1 LRVSGIIDFLS
12 LSCLRFDDTRLK
24 FFLFLLYFHVLF
36 KINKPNIVLPKMAGT
51 PILCTEGGSSEMSPQ
66 DFKFSRA
73 DFVSPPI
80 DVVPNYDSDDDSPPS
95 SESSDESD
103 PEETNGESREEHS
116 ARERERQRV
125 LKAAGLV
132 VTADAAPPP
141 KRKRRPAPAAPK
153 RSSVASSI
161 TSKDLP
167 PVPEANSAD
176 AGLGVEDAFDRY
188 EAFKQSHGNVNRM
201 SVASVDTGSSSPVS
215 PPHGG
220 SMSKEGESRG
230 YTSFLQFLR
239 ASGDSEKRSV
249 PTISAPISISPTPS
263 SRAQSPG
270 FGTVS
275 VYFRSDI

>member
-1 LRVSGIIDFLS
+1 
-12 LSCLRFDDTRLK
+12 
-24 FFLFLLYFHVLF
+24 
-36 KINKPNIVLPKMAGT
+36 M
-51 PILCTEGGSSEMSPQ
+51 SSQ

-80 DVVPNYDSDDDSPPS
+80 GVVPNYDSDDDSPS

-161 TSKDLP
+161 NSKDLP
-167 PVPEANSAD
+167 PVPEANSTD

-220 SMSKEGESRG
+220 SMSKEGGESRG
-230 YTSFLQFLR
+230 YTSFLHFLR
-239 ASGDSEKRSV
+239 TSGDSEKRSV
-249 PTISAPISISPTPS
+249 PTISAPMSISPTPS

-275 VYFRSDI
+275 VYFCADI